1 MLLSILLL
9 VVLILINAFFAASEI
24 ALISINDNKVRLLAK
39 GGDKKALGLQRLLGE
54 PSRFLATIQIGIT
67 LAGFLASAFAA
78 DRFAGPLVALVKR
91 TGIGIPETWL
101 KNIAVILITVLLSY
115 LTLVLGEL
123 VPKRIGMKKAES
135 ISMAVVGPLRVL
147 SVIAAPFVKLL
158 TLSTDGIVRL
168 LGMDPGE
175 EDEEVT
181 EEEIRM
187 MVDVGQERGAID
199 VREGEMIDNIFEFDN
214 KTAEEI
220 MTHRM
225 AVAAVPADADFETIL
240 SIVHREKYTRLPV
253 YEGSIDNVVG
263 MLHTKDLLKYIGTQG
278 PPADIPLRDIL
289 RKPYFVPLSKRTDVL
304 FREMQRHKIHMAVV
318 IDEYG
323 GTAGI
328 VTIEDLMEEI
338 VGNIFDE
345 YDVDESDFEKLG
357 ENTYR
362 ISGSVS
368 LDAVE
373 DYLDMDLPIDQYET
387 LSGFVMGRLDRIPHG
402 GEKPEIEYGG
412 FTFRAEEME
421 GRRIT
426 GVVVKKNR

>member
-1 MLLSILLL
+1 MLFSIVLLI
-9 VVLILINAFFAASEI
+9 VLILINAFFAASEI
-24 ALISINDNKVRLLAK
+24 ALISINDNKVRLMANK
-39 GGDKKALGLQRLLGE
+39 GDKKAQRLQQLLGE
-54 PSRFLATIQIGIT
+54 PSQFLATIQIGIT

-78 DRFAGPLVALVKR
+78 DRFAGPLVALIKR
-91 TGIGIPETWL
+91 TGVGIPEIWL

-123 VPKRIGMKKAES
+123 VPKRIGMKKAEP
-135 ISMAVVGPLRVL
+135 ISMAVVGPLRLL
-147 SVIAAPFVKLL
+147 SVITSPFVKLL

-187 MVDVGQERGAID
+187 MVDVGEERGAID
-199 VREGEMIDNIFEFDN
+199 VREGEMIDNIFEFNN
-214 KTAEEI
+214 KTVEEI

-225 AVAAVPADADFETIL
+225 AVAAVPVDADLPEIL

-253 YEGSIDNVVG
+253 YDGTIDNVVG
-263 MLHTKDLLKYIGTQG
+263 LLHTKDLLQHIGPEGLPRDFQ
-278 PPADIPLRDIL
+278 LRSIL
-289 RKPYFVPLSKRTDVL
+289 RKPCIVPQSKRTDVL
-304 FREMQRHKIHMAVV
+304 FREMQRHKVHMAVV

-345 YDVDESDFEKLG
+345 YDADEIDFEKLDDH
-357 ENTYR
+357 TYR
-362 ISGSVS
+362 VGGSVS

-373 DYLDMDLPIDQYET
+373 DYLDVDLPTDTYET
-387 LSGFVMGRLDRIPHG
+387 LCGFVTGLLDRIPHD
-402 GEKPEIEYGG
+402 GEKPEIAYGG
-412 FTFRAEEME
+412 FTFRADKVD

-426 GVVVKKNR
+426 EVIVTKTE

>member
-1 MLLSILLL
+1 MLFSIVLL
-9 VVLILINAFFAASEI
+9 VVLIFVNAFFAASEI
-24 ALISINDNKVRLLAK
+24 ALISINDNKVRLMARE
-39 GGDKKALGLQRLLGE
+39 GDKKAQRLQNLLGE

-78 DRFAGPLVALVKR
+78 DRFAGPLVALIKK
-91 TGIGIPETWL
+91 TGIGIPDVWL

-123 VPKRIGMKKAES
+123 VPKRIGMKRAAP
-135 ISMAVVGPLRVL
+135 ISLAVAGPLRL
-147 SVIAAPFVKLL
+147 LAVIAAPFVKLL

-199 VREGEMIDNIFEFDN
+199 IREGEMIDNIFEFDN
-214 KTAEEI
+214 KTAEET

-225 AVAAVPADADFETIL
+225 AVAAVPANADLPEIL
-240 SIVHREKYTRLPV
+240 AIVHHEKYTRLPV

-263 MLHTKDLLKYIGTQG
+263 LLHTKDLLQHIGPKGLPEDFQ
-278 PPADIPLRDIL
+278 LRRIL
-289 RKPYFVPLSKRTDVL
+289 RRPYFVPLTKRTDVL

-345 YDVDESDFEKLG
+345 YDVDKIDFEKLDDR
-357 ENTYR
+357 TYR
-362 ISGSVS
+362 IGGSVS

-373 DYLDMDLPIDQYET
+373 DYLDVELPTDTYDT
-387 LSGFVMGRLDRIPHG
+387 LCGFVMGQLDRVPHD
-402 GEKPEIEYGG
+402 GEKPEITYGG
-412 FTFRAEEME
+412 YAFRAEKIE

-426 GVVVKKNR
+426 ALIVTKTE

>member
-1 MLLSILLL
+1 LLFSIVLL
-9 VVLILINAFFAASEI
+9 VVLILVNAFFAASEI
-24 ALISINDNKVRLLAK
+24 ALVTINDNKVRLLARE
-39 GGDKKALGLQRLLGE
+39 GDKRALRLQRLLAE

-78 DRFAGPLVALVKR
+78 DRFAEPLVDLIKD
-91 TGIGIPETWL
+91 TGIGISEAWL
-101 KNIAVILITVLLSY
+101 KSIAVVLITVLLSY

-135 ISMAVVGPLRVL
+135 ISLAVAAPLRLIAVVT
-147 SVIAAPFVKLL
+147 APFVKLL
-158 TLSTDGIVRL
+158 TLSTDGLVRL
-168 LGMDPGE
+168 LGMNPGE

-199 VREGEMIDNIFEFDN
+199 VREGEMIDNIFEFNN
-214 KTAEEI
+214 KTVEEI

-225 AVAAVPADADFETIL
+225 AVAAVPADADLSRIL
-240 SIVHREKYTRLPV
+240 AIVHREKYTRLPV

-263 MLHTKDLLKYIGTQG
+263 MLHTKDLLKYIGPEG
-278 PPADIPLRDIL
+278 LPDDFNLRDIL
-289 RKPYFVPLSKRTDVL
+289 RRPYFVPLSKRTDVL
-304 FREMQRHKIHMAVV
+304 FREMQRHKVHMAVV

-345 YDVDESDFEKLG
+345 YDEDEADFEKLG
-357 ENTYR
+357 EGVYR
-362 ISGSVS
+362 IGGSVS

-373 DYLDMDLPIDQYET
+373 DYLDVELPTETYET
-387 LSGFVMGRLDRIPHG
+387 LCGFVMGQLDRVPDD
-402 GEKPEIEYGG
+402 GEKPEITYGG
-412 FTFRAEEME
+412 YTFRAEEVE
-421 GRRIT
+421 DRHIT
-426 GVVVKKNR
+426 EVTVKKKQ